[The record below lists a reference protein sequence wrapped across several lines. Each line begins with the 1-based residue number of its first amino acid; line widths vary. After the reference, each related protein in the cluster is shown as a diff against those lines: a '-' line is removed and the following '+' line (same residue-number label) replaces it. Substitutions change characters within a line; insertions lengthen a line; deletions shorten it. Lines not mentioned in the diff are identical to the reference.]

1 MSFTEDVVYAREKTR
16 LACESASFFYAR
28 TGLPFSEIIP
38 IFSENASVISEEVA
52 SISVFRT
59 IPAWHRNDAPIV
71 ENHIGDSVAFLHPLS
86 FFTLR
91 KGQKNAAFRGE
102 MSRCAYSV
110 KEKSS

>member
-52 SISVFRT
+52 SISVFWT
-59 IPAWHRNDAPIV
+59 IPAWHQSDALIF
-71 ENHIGDSVAFLHPLS
+71 ENPHRGLRRLFAPT
-86 FFTLR
+86 FFFYPAQRT
-91 KGQKNAAFRGE
+91 KKRGIP
-102 MSRCAYSV
+102 R
-110 KEKSS
+110 